1 GHILFL
7 ESVVRPALAR
17 GLVESSAAT
26 RSNNTDGVALFIH
39 GLLQP
44 VCAKLKQSLPI
55 LVLQLLREHDEV
67 KTFVELLPI
76 AKVTLHQAS
85 IVPLKLKQT
94 VAGLSKSVLNHPL
107 LETQEAK
114 NVTHG
119 LLGQGSLVLPTAAFS
134 AAYSVG
140 STLFRSLQRPKD
152 SVVEVVRAVD
162 DDAELDERESDTYT
176 LDGSIF
182 QNEWTWFQAGVQA
195 MEEVLVTASS
205 AAIRAQW
212 AAVDRIVPDVSPE
225 FTGGVALFRHHLV
238 FAHASLN
245 PSSFEV
251 YWKALSKELDGHV
264 LAIVLQ
270 LKAMSKN
277 GRLQFTHDVDAV
289 TLVLRPYTNRPD
301 AYVRRLVEAS
311 AVLHMPTAKA
321 KVLGDAL
328 ATQHKLDM
336 ASIQIQTM
344 LEASQL
350 HALTPS
356 NVFTLLRMGA

>member
-1 GHILFL
+1 
-7 ESVVRPALAR
+7 
-17 GLVESSAAT
+17 
-26 RSNNTDGVALFIH
+26 
-39 GLLQP
+39 
-44 VCAKLKQSLPI
+44 
-55 LVLQLLREHDEV
+55 
-67 KTFVELLPI
+67 LLPI

-140 STLFRSLQRPKD
+140 SVP
-152 SVVEVVRAVD
+152 
-162 DDAELDERESDTYT
+162 
-176 LDGSIF
+176 
-182 QNEWTWFQAGVQA
+182 
-195 MEEVLVTASS
+195 
-205 AAIRAQW
+205 
-212 AAVDRIVPDVSPE
+212 AVDRIMPDVSPE

-270 LKAMSKN
+270 LK
-277 GRLQFTHDVDAV
+277 
-289 TLVLRPYTNRPD
+289 VLTSSTYE
-301 AYVRRLVEAS
+301 LVEAS

>member
-1 GHILFL
+1 M
-7 ESVVRPALAR
+7 VRPATSSRTRR
-17 GLVESSAAT
+17 GQDVRGAAAHRQSNVASGVNRAVKTQANRGGAVQECAESSAARDPRGQERHPRT
-26 RSNNTDGVALFIH
+26 AGPGLAGAAH
-39 GLLQP
+39 GR
-44 VCAKLKQSLPI
+44 
-55 LVLQLLREHDEV
+55 LLRR
-67 KTFVELLPI
+67 
-76 AKVTLHQAS
+76 
-85 IVPLKLKQT
+85 
-94 VAGLSKSVLNHPL
+94 VLRRIGMFLDH
-107 LETQEAK
+107 
-114 NVTHG
+114 TH
-119 LLGQGSLVLPTAAFS
+119 
-134 AAYSVG
+134 
-140 STLFRSLQRPKD
+140 TLFRSLQRPKD

-212 AAVDRIVPDVSPE
+212 GQYHASPRWTEPAAVDRIVPDVSPE

-238 FAHASLN
+238 RRKLVFAHASLN
-245 PSSFEV
+245 PSSFEM

-270 LKAMSKN
+270 LKVLTSCTYLLAMSKN

-321 KVLGDAL
+321 RVLGDAL

-336 ASIQIQTM
+336 SSVQIQTM

-356 NVFTLLRMGA
+356 NVSTLLRMGA